1 MARHVSQLSGQKRR
15 AWVLALCRA
24 VFIPRDF
31 NQKVPFLGRF
41 IISPVF
47 PAVSHS
53 LHRQKWPPN
62 SRDQAASQWPCSS
75 LQTYQLPKGFCLSAL
90 CQEIIL
96 LKRQS
101 IVIVKTIAIKKF
113 NCKGRKIICKL
124 NESPCLQHRRVRNDL
139 RGS

>member
-1 MARHVSQLSGQKRR
+1 MSPSCQDKKEGLGC
-15 AWVLALCRA
+15 WLCCRA
-24 VFIPRDF
+24 LFIPRDF
-31 NQKVPFLGRF
+31 NQKVPLLGRF

-53 LHRQKWPPN
+53 VHGQKWPPN
-62 SRDQAASQWPCSS
+62 SRDQAASQWPHSS

-96 LKRQS
+96 LKRQG
-101 IVIVKTIAIKKF
+101 IVIVKTIPIKIF
-113 NCKGRKIICKL
+113 NCKGGKSICKL
-124 NESPCLQHRRVRNDL
+124 NEAPCLQHRRVRNDL